1 MSSLPPT
8 RLCLVRHGETSWNRE
23 RRLQGQ
29 LDTPLNDIGRQQAL
43 LVAGRLER
51 LASEAPF
58 SALYSSDL
66 ERTHDTA
73 SPIAERLA
81 LPIQLTPS
89 LRERHFGQLQGL
101 TPEQASGEYPTLHLA
116 MQQRVIDNDLG
127 GGETLLTLAERLRH
141 FLGHMLERHSGGR
154 VIVVTHGGVLDV
166 LRRLATGT
174 PLAGARDFAIPNA
187 ALNWIS
193 HDGQQWQLD
202 DWADDRHL
210 PQALDEL

>member
-1 MSSLPPT
+1 MSPLPPT

-29 LDTPLNDIGRQQAL
+29 LDTPLNDTGRKQAL
-43 LVAGRLER
+43 LLAER
-51 LASEAPF
+51 LARLAAKAPF

-73 SPIAERLA
+73 TPIAARLA
-81 LPIQLTPS
+81 LPVQLTPS

-101 TPEQASGEYPTLHLA
+101 TPEQAAAQRPDLQLA
-116 MQQRVIDNDLG
+116 MQQRVVDHDLG
-127 GGETLLTLAERLRH
+127 GGETLLKLAERLRH
-141 FLGHMLERHSGGR
+141 FLGHMLERHPGGR
-154 VIVVTHGGVLDV
+154 VVVVTHGGVLDV
-166 LRRLATGT
+166 VRRLATGKS
-174 PLAGARDFAIPNA
+174 LDGARDFAIPNA

-193 HDGQQWQLD
+193 HDGHEWRLD